1 MHRMSAY
8 WVNTHSD
15 SPSLAFLFRMID
27 RVGIILFSTKE
38 ESVLSPDHSCKFT
51 EKLIQ
56 LAFVSILCSKMAS
69 TVLLP
74 FKYGKEKKSIWL
86 FFFSSE
92 GLQNLMLLKVVAWYF
107 KVKYKFLLWD
117 KAEVMYCGLS
127 YNILTTCPATWHWGF
142 ERVWFISLCDS
153 AKAMLTIITQAY
165 CRIWWVLKSNLP

>member
-1 MHRMSAY
+1 MERYFLTWKIERVAFYRLYGSTGFMHRMSAY

-86 FFFSSE
+86 FFFP
-92 GLQNLMLLKVVAWYF
+92 LKVF
-107 KVKYKFLLWD
+107 K
-117 KAEVMYCGLS
+117 
-127 YNILTTCPATWHWGF
+127 I
-142 ERVWFISLCDS
+142 
-153 AKAMLTIITQAY
+153 
-165 CRIWWVLKSNLP
+165 